1 MFQEFTLKEQPAQE
15 LTAKMSNTI
24 CPKMLNHK
32 RSFDFELLYLEGRI
46 SSLDSKLTD
55 RCITPGK
62 LPGTERFW
70 VTLRPLGESFKGLA
84 IHSRLVRPAR
94 FATNRR
100 QVRTQGVKQTLRAG
114 KPGAS
119 IVFGGIDE

>member
-15 LTAKMSNTI
+15 LTSRMSNTI

-32 RSFDFELLYLEGRI
+32 WSFDFELLYLEGRI

-62 LPGTERFW
+62 ISGTKRFW
-70 VTLRPLGESFKGLA
+70 VTMRPLREWLERMGN
-84 IHSRLVRPAR
+84 HSRRVSPAK
-94 FATNRR
+94 FATYRR
-100 QVRTQGVKQTLRAG
+100 QSCNSDG
-114 KPGAS
+114 
-119 IVFGGIDE
+119 

>member
-15 LTAKMSNTI
+15 LTSRMSNTI

-32 RSFDFELLYLEGRI
+32 WSFDFELLYLEGRI

-55 RCITPGK
+55 RCITLGK
-62 LPGTERFW
+62 ISGTKRFW
-70 VTLRPLGESFKGLA
+70 VTIRLPGKPFKRLA
-84 IHSRLVRPAR
+84 IQVSPAK

-100 QVRTQGVKQTLRAG
+100 
-114 KPGAS
+114 
-119 IVFGGIDE
+119 